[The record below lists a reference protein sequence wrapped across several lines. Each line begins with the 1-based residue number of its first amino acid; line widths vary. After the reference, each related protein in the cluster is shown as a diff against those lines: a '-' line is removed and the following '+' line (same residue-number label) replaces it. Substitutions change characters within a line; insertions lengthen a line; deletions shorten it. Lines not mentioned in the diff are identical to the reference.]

1 MIKDSGTIES
11 AVSRIGILTSGG
23 DAPGMNAA
31 IRGAVRTSECLGIDC
46 IGVRHGYAGLLSG
59 DFIQLDQ
66 KVVKGITGRGGTMLY
81 TARSK
86 EFTTKEGVIKAAET
100 CKHMGIEGL
109 VVIGG
114 DGTFRGAMDLSDH
127 GIKVVGIPCTID
139 NDIGCTSYTIGFDT
153 ACNTAVDAVDRLND
167 TMQSHERC
175 SVVEV
180 MGRRAGHLAL
190 SVGIATGATIILVP
204 EVKYD
209 FDVDV
214 IERIRMA
221 RLSGRNNF
229 TVIVAEGA
237 EPGYEVADKILEAT
251 GIDTRLTMLG
261 HIQRGGSPHIRDRVV
276 GTSMGFKAV
285 SLLASG
291 HSSRVVAMRGD
302 KYIDLDI
309 HEALS
314 LTKDFDYDMY
324 KSFSALTFLDKN
336 TLLQSFKNN

>member
-1 MIKDSGTIES
+1 MANEAEMEAS
-11 AVSRIGILTSGG
+11 AVNRIGILTSGG

-31 IRGAVRTSECLGIDC
+31 IRGAVRTAECLGIDC
-46 IGVRHGYAGLLSG
+46 IGVKHGYAGLIQG
-59 DFIQLDQ
+59 DFIQLNQ

-86 EFTTKEGVIKAAET
+86 EFSTEEGTKKAAET
-100 CKHMGIEGL
+100 CRHMGIEGL

-114 DGTFRGAMDLSDH
+114 DGTFAGAARLSKN
-127 GIKVVGIPCTID
+127 GIKVIGIPCTID
-139 NDIGCTSYTIGFDT
+139 NDIGCSSYTIGFDT

-180 MGRRAGHLAL
+180 MGRKAGHLAL

-209 FDVDV
+209 FNKDV
-214 IERIRMA
+214 IERIRSA

-237 EPGYEVADKILEAT
+237 DSGHDVAERISEAT

-276 GTSMGFKAV
+276 GTSMGFRAV

-291 HSSRVVAMRGD
+291 QSGRVVAMQGD
-302 KYIDLDI
+302 KYIDLEI
-309 HEALS
+309 NKALT

-324 KSFSALTFLDKN
+324 KSFSALTFLDRKS
-336 TLLQSFKNN
+336 LLQSFKES

>member
-1 MIKDSGTIES
+1 MTNDNQLNS
-11 AVSRIGILTSGG
+11 AVHRIGVLTSGG

-31 IRGAVRTSECLGIDC
+31 IRGAVRAAECLGIDC
-46 IGVRHGYAGLLSG
+46 IGIRHGYAGLING
-59 DFIQLDQ
+59 DFIKLNQS
-66 KVVKGITGRGGTMLY
+66 VVKGITGRGGTMLY
-81 TARSK
+81 TARSS
-86 EFTTKEGVIKAAET
+86 EFNTAKGVENAAGA
-100 CKHMGIEGL
+100 CKHMGIDGL

-114 DGTFRGAMDLSDH
+114 DGTFRGALDLSKH
-127 GIKVVGIPCTID
+127 GVKVIGIPCTID

-209 FDVDV
+209 FETDV
-214 IERIRMA
+214 IERIRAA

-251 GIDTRLTMLG
+251 GIDTRLTLLG
-261 HIQRGGSPHIRDRVV
+261 HIQRGGSPHVRDRVV
-276 GTSMGFKAV
+276 GTSMGYRAV
-285 SLLASG
+285 SLLAAG
-291 HSSRVVAMRGD
+291 QSSRVIAMRGD
-302 KYIDLDI
+302 KYIDHDI
-309 HEALS
+309 REALS
-314 LTKDFDYDMY
+314 LTKDFDYEMY
-324 KSFSALTFLDKN
+324 KTFSALTFLDK
-336 TLLQSFKNN
+336 TSLLQTFKGT

>member
-1 MIKDSGTIES
+1 MKLETGVDAS

-31 IRGAVRTSECLGIDC
+31 IRGAVRTAECLGIDC
-46 IGVRHGYAGLLSG
+46 IGVRHGYAGLISG
-59 DFIQLDQ
+59 DFIQLNQ

-86 EFTTKEGVIKAAET
+86 EYGTEEGTQKAAET
-100 CKHMGIEGL
+100 CRHMGIEGL

-114 DGTFRGAMDLSDH
+114 DGTFQGAKRLS
-127 GIKVVGIPCTID
+127 GYGVKVVGIPCTID

-180 MGRRAGHLAL
+180 MGRKAGHLAL

-209 FDVDV
+209 FDTDV
-214 IERIRMA
+214 IERIRAA

-237 EPGYEVADKILEAT
+237 DSGQEVASRIEKAT
-251 GIDTRLTMLG
+251 GLDTRLTMLG

-285 SLLASG
+285 SILASG
-291 HSSRVVAMRGD
+291 QSSRVVAMRGD

-309 HEALS
+309 NEALS
-314 LTKDFDYDMY
+314 LTKEFDYDMY
-324 KSFSALTFLDKN
+324 KSFSALTFLDRN
-336 TLLQSFKNN
+336 TLLQTFKDS

>member
-1 MIKDSGTIES
+1 MKS
-11 AVSRIGILTSGG
+11 AINRVGILTSGG

-31 IRGAVRTSECLGIDC
+31 IRGAVRAAECLGIDC
-46 IGVRHGYAGLLSG
+46 IGIRHGYAGLLRN
-59 DFIQLDQ
+59 DFVKLNQS
-66 KVVKGITGRGGTMLY
+66 VVKGITGRGGTMLY

-86 EFTTKEGVIKAAET
+86 EFQSEDGVKKAAEI
-100 CKHMGIEGL
+100 CRHMGIDGL

-114 DGTFRGAMDLSDH
+114 DGTFMGALELSGH
-127 GIKVVGIPCTID
+127 GVKIVGIPCTID

-153 ACNTAVDAVDRLND
+153 ACNTAVEAVDRLND

-190 SVGIATGATIILVP
+190 AVGVATGATIILVP

-209 FDVDV
+209 FEIDV
-214 IERIRMA
+214 IERIRAA

-237 EPGYEVADKILEAT
+237 EPGHDVADKITEAT

-261 HIQRGGSPHIRDRVV
+261 HIQRGGSPHVRDRVV
-276 GTSMGFKAV
+276 GTSMGYKAV

-291 HSSRVVAMRGD
+291 MSSRVIAMRGD
-302 KYIDLDI
+302 KYIDHDI

-314 LTKDFDYDMY
+314 LTKDFDYEMY
-324 KSFSALTFLDKN
+324 KTFSALTFLDKN
-336 TLLQSFKNN
+336 ALLQSFKS